1 MSELNN
7 NEKKSNEQ
15 CKCTKK
21 IVVLEKEIKELK
33 TELERQR
40 HEIEILKKVLKSK

>member
-33 TELERQR
+33 SKLERQA
-40 HEIEILKKVLKSK
+40 HLIENIIKAIKR

>member
-1 MSELNN
+1 MSEVNN
-7 NEKKSNEQ
+7 NEKKSEQ

-33 TELERQR
+33 TELEKQR
-40 HEIEILKKVLKSK
+40 HLIENIIKAIKR